1 MLNDFLA
8 RLALGI
14 LAYLERR
21 ARSTAQDADADPDSL
36 RLAGDRLREW
46 MRESDRVRSGGKPD
60 EDRPVE

>member
-21 ARSTAQDADADPDSL
+21 TRSTAQDADPDPDSL

-46 MRESDRVRSGGKPD
+46 MRESDRVRSGGEPH

>member
-46 MRESDRVRSGGKPD
+46 MRESDRVRAGREPD
-60 EDRPVE
+60 ADRPVE

>member
-14 LAYLERR
+14 LAYLEQRTRR
-21 ARSTAQDADADPDSL
+21 TAQDADPDPASL

-46 MRESDRVRSGGKPD
+46 MREQDRIRAGGKPD